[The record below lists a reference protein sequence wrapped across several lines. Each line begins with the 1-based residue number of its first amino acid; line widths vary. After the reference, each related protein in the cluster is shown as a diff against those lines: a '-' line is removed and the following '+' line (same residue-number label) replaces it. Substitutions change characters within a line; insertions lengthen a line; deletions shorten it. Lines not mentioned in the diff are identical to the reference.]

1 MEAQPVADE
10 AMTVET
16 AQAYQALCAFCSWAL
31 LADVGEEDVARLAGD
46 RSLFLEPPFSQVAPR
61 AAEELAGWLAQADGE
76 GGVSSLAREAHLDRS
91 YLFYMVGQSRT
102 SPYESVYRTDD
113 ATLYGPTTF
122 QVREAYAA
130 HGLAFGRSA
139 NEPDDHL
146 GLELSFLAYLL
157 GLAAEGAGE
166 SPARA
171 DAACDSAGAR
181 RRGGVS
187 VQPCAGVL
195 RHLPE
200 EPAHACA
207 HPVLPRR
214 GRGRGGDVG
223 GVGGRL
229 GRPCRRN
236 LGRDA
241 VRGFLIAYNGC
252 AAPSAPRGTAGGGRG
267 VRAWRQPRNRG
278 RRRPGWVSGRRSW
291 ACFWAF
297 CFRFRRPTSCSPIT
311 TSANTPCPRCWRSRA
326 CWWTRWPRSG
336 SSFPSIRTP
345 STTPPTASTTT
356 RACTAPSPASRW
368 RRCSR
373 AIRTTPS
380 TSPT

>member
-146 GLELSFLAYLL
+146 GLELSFLAFLL
-157 GLAAEGAGE
+157 GLAAEGEGGPAAGAGA
-166 SPARA
+166 SAGDPACPAAPGDPAASCGLAPDPACDPAALA
-171 DAACDSAGAR
+171 DAAAFLSNHVLVFSGIYLKNLRTRARTPFYRAVAGVAQATLGALSAALGAR
-181 RRGGVS
+181 AAETLDESRF
-187 VQPCAGVL
+187 A
-195 RHLPE
+195 LP
-200 EPAHACA
+200 
-207 HPVLPRR
+207 
-214 GRGRGGDVG
+214 
-223 GVGGRL
+223 
-229 GRPCRRN
+229 
-236 LGRDA
+236 
-241 VRGFLIAYNGC
+241 
-252 AAPSAPRGTAGGGRG
+252 S
-267 VRAWRQPRNRG
+267 
-278 RRRPGWVSGRRSW
+278 
-291 ACFWAF
+291 
-297 CFRFRRPTSCSPIT
+297 
-311 TSANTPCPRCWRSRA
+311 
-326 CWWTRWPRSG
+326 
-336 SSFPSIRTP
+336 
-345 STTPPTASTTT
+345 
-356 RACTAPSPASRW
+356 
-368 RRCSR
+368 
-373 AIRTTPS
+373 
-380 TSPT
+380 

>member
-91 YLFYMVGQSRT
+91 YLFYMVGQSRA

-171 DAACDSAGAR
+171 DAACDSAALADAAAFLSNHVLVFSGIYLKNLRTRAR
-181 RRGGVS
+181 TPFYRAVAEVAAATLEALAAALG
-187 VQPCAGVL
+187 
-195 RHLPE
+195 
-200 EPAHACA
+200 AHAA
-207 HPVLPRR
+207 ETLDETRF
-214 GRGRGGDVG
+214 
-223 GVGGRL
+223 
-229 GRPCRRN
+229 
-236 LGRDA
+236 A
-241 VRGFLIAYNGC
+241 V
-252 AAPSAPRGTAGGGRG
+252 
-267 VRAWRQPRNRG
+267 
-278 RRRPGWVSGRRSW
+278 
-291 ACFWAF
+291 
-297 CFRFRRPTSCSPIT
+297 
-311 TSANTPCPRCWRSRA
+311 
-326 CWWTRWPRSG
+326 
-336 SSFPSIRTP
+336 SS
-345 STTPPTASTTT
+345 
-356 RACTAPSPASRW
+356 
-368 RRCSR
+368 
-373 AIRTTPS
+373 
-380 TSPT
+380 

>member
-76 GGVSSLAREAHLDRS
+76 GGASALAREAHLDRS

-171 DAACDSAGAR
+171 DAACDPAASCDLAPDAACDSAALADAAAFLSNHVLVFSGIYLKNLRTRAR
-181 RRGGVS
+181 TPFYRAVAEVAAATLEALAAALG
-187 VQPCAGVL
+187 
-195 RHLPE
+195 
-200 EPAHACA
+200 AHAA
-207 HPVLPRR
+207 ETLDETRF
-214 GRGRGGDVG
+214 
-223 GVGGRL
+223 
-229 GRPCRRN
+229 
-236 LGRDA
+236 A
-241 VRGFLIAYNGC
+241 V
-252 AAPSAPRGTAGGGRG
+252 
-267 VRAWRQPRNRG
+267 
-278 RRRPGWVSGRRSW
+278 
-291 ACFWAF
+291 
-297 CFRFRRPTSCSPIT
+297 
-311 TSANTPCPRCWRSRA
+311 
-326 CWWTRWPRSG
+326 
-336 SSFPSIRTP
+336 SS
-345 STTPPTASTTT
+345 
-356 RACTAPSPASRW
+356 
-368 RRCSR
+368 
-373 AIRTTPS
+373 
-380 TSPT
+380 